1 MPYVSATLAV
11 TPSDELTA
19 RVIAALT
26 DLTVEIL
33 GKERARTTVVVQYVP
48 AGQWARGGVPL
59 TVRGYFVEVKV
70 TAGTELRETRRAMSA
85 KSTAPC
91 NRCSARHRA
100 TSRSK
105 SSPPTRGAMRRN
117 AGGPLRSGHA
127 VRKTRSG
134 YRVIQWHWFRGGSIL
149 PRGRVERGRQRPAR
163 RATAEGRRSAR
174 SRRSPGFGRRK
185 HGRSSDG

>member
-59 TVRGYFVEVKV
+59 SVRGYFVGAKV
-70 TAGTELRETRRAMSA
+70 TAGTNLRHDKARYVREVNRALQSLLGEA
-85 KSTAPC
+85 
-91 NRCSARHRA
+91 
-100 TSRSK
+100 
-105 SSPPTRGAMRRN
+105 
-117 AGGPLRSGHA
+117 
-127 VRKTRSG
+127 SG
-134 YRVIQWHWFRGGSIL
+134 YVAVEEL
-149 PRGRVERGRQRPAR
+149 PADSWGYAGETQELHYLRNKVA
-163 RATAEGRRSAR
+163 
-174 SRRSPGFGRRK
+174 
-185 HGRSSDG
+185 